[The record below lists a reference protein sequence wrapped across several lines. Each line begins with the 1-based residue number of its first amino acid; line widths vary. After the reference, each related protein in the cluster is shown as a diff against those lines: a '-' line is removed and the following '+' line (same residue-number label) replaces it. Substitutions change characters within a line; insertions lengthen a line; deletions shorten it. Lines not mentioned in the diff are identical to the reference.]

1 VEFEFAWLD
10 VLIGSSLVVANA
22 GMRSGMEND
31 SAVQKMFPENNS
43 ILLAAQRDA
52 HIVLMDTILI
62 EDIIKLNDK
71 HYKRR
76 SQLTFSR

>member
-1 VEFEFAWLD
+1 
-10 VLIGSSLVVANA
+10 
-22 GMRSGMEND
+22 
-31 SAVQKMFPENNS
+31 VQKMFPWNNS
-43 ILLAAQRDA
+43 ILLAAQRNA